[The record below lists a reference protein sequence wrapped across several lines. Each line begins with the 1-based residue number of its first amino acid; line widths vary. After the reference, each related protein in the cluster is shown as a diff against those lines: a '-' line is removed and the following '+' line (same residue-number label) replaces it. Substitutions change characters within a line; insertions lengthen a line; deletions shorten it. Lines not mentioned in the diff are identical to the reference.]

1 MKFPGFRP
9 PKLGCWAWLNI
20 PVSGVGNQGISR
32 NGVDIFH
39 FLRKMEKIW
48 LYSHISKENVQRI
61 ALLQNWSCRFQVI
74 WGIAIFAFFSEW
86 TKCWLYGHILKRK
99 SNSRSMQEKT
109 VFSWMFVAPFPRGNP
124 GVREFPAGE
133 TSQVREGSL
142 NTPSRQ
148 WAYHVN
154 GEKLPN
160 NFIYFSPKW
169 HNFWFYRHIL
179 KENMKGGGHS
189 CFGELI
195 CLFKRLSF
203 FTQM

>member
-1 MKFPGFRP
+1 MIIQLYFKRKREGNCSTS
-9 PKLGCWAWLNI
+9 KLGLAVPSDRGHC
-20 PVSGVGNQGISR
+20 
-32 NGVDIFH
+32 DF
-39 FLRKMEKIW
+39 
-48 LYSHISKENVQRI
+48 
-61 ALLQNWSCRFQVI
+61 C
-74 WGIAIFAFFSEW
+74 FFSGMNQMLIIW
-86 TKCWLYGHILKRK
+86 PYFKRK

-124 GVREFPAGE
+124 GVREFLAGE

-169 HNFWFYRHIL
+169 HNFGFYRHIL
-179 KENMKGGGHS
+179 KENMKGGGHI